1 MNPAE
6 GDRETAHRF
15 PLQVVVELSV
25 IVPVQRAAVTAFF
38 WWPGYPL
45 GAHSRHRG
53 EERRGQRQAQDC
65 RALQIQERAIE
76 HQAGDPR
83 AGDLA
88 ALAQPVQPQ
97 RHDEPAGGVAVY
109 QDLRRAVLLVD
120 DGQGVLEFGV
130 IAGQV
135 GDEVRRLAG
144 RSRSAAFA
152 QVKCIE
158 REATVG
164 EVIGQLGMEEVVGVA
179 VHRQDRVVC
188 PSGVSAGFPCLRTA
202 ADQGCDNVALVV
214 GIRPERNCALPIA
227 GQHIGH
233 PASHGVSLE
242 RVQIL
247 CRSAGLPG
255 VAVEARGARR
265 TVLAGGSVAMATRT
279 AAAARATGTSGTTGT
294 AGATAAG
301 AARLADQPSAGPAR
315 ATEAGGSAG
324 TAVTAIAAST
334 ARPPSPP
341 AELVD
346 APPGIASPPAPPA
359 PPSPPAP
366 PAPPAPPR
374 PPAPPAPPLPI
385 SSPPAPP

>member
-1 MNPAE
+1 M
-6 GDRETAHRF
+6 
-15 PLQVVVELSV
+15 
-25 IVPVQRAAVTAFF
+25 
-38 WWPGYPL
+38 
-45 GAHSRHRG
+45 
-53 EERRGQRQAQDC
+53 
-65 RALQIQERAIE
+65 QIQERAIE

-227 GQHIGH
+227 GQHIG
-233 PASHGVSLE
+233 
-242 RVQIL
+242 
-247 CRSAGLPG
+247 
-255 VAVEARGARR
+255 
-265 TVLAGGSVAMATRT
+265 T
-279 AAAARATGTSGTTGT
+279 
-294 AGATAAG
+294 
-301 AARLADQPSAGPAR
+301 QPV
-315 ATEAGGSAG
+315 TGSA
-324 TAVTAIAAST
+324 
-334 ARPPSPP
+334 
-341 AELVD
+341 
-346 APPGIASPPAPPA
+346 
-359 PPSPPAP
+359 
-366 PAPPAPPR
+366 
-374 PPAPPAPPLPI
+374 
-385 SSPPAPP
+385 